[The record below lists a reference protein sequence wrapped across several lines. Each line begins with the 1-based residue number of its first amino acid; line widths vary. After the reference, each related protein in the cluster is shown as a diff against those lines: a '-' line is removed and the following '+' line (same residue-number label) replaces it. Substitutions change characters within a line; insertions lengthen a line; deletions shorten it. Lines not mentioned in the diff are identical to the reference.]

1 MSQDYI
7 RSLPEHERE
16 AGTFGLRRLHI
27 DPVMFILIVLVA
39 IYGLFILYSA
49 VGQSDELFT
58 AQLKR
63 ILFAFVV
70 MIGAAQLPP
79 QLYMRW
85 APFIYVA
92 GVILLLAVLWMGVT
106 VNGSQRWLD
115 IPGLIR
121 FQPSELMKIAVPM
134 AVAWYFHSR
143 PLPPSFKD
151 VAVAVAIVAIPA
163 ACIMNQPDLGTGI
176 LVICAGL
183 AVVFFA
189 GLSWRWMLATVAVL
203 AAAAPGIW
211 LLLKDYQ
218 RQRIQTLFDPETDP
232 LGAGWNIMQSTTA
245 IGSGGLFGKG
255 WLQGTQSQLDFLP
268 EARTDFIIAVV
279 AEELGFVGVTVL
291 LILYLLLIA
300 RGLFLAAAAESTFG
314 RLLSG
319 ALMLTF
325 FVYFFV
331 NIAMVSGLLPV
342 VGVPLPLVS
351 YGGTSVLTLM
361 AGFGILMAVRSHKAW

>member
-16 AGTFGLRRLHI
+16 AGIFGLRRLHI

-176 LVICAGL
+176 LVISAGL

>member
-27 DPVMFILIVLVA
+27 DPVMFTLIVLVA

>member
-176 LVICAGL
+176 LVISAGL